1 MRRYKILQR
10 FETNTKHMCETKEML
25 KETSE
30 KISNMETSSNLTTE
44 KLGGS
49 DERRGERKKKKG
61 ERRAWGED
69 DEGRC
74 RGFGKRETV
83 FGETRKGLRREHQ
96 RPTESRRGT
105 GREAD
110 LNRTAETGTGV
121 LRIGT
126 NTVSRREVRADRRE
140 VLADRP
146 GETGC
151 VPVCVVPVFLFCL
164 QSSRVAG

>member
-1 MRRYKILQR
+1 M
-10 FETNTKHMCETKEML
+10 
-25 KETSE
+25 
-30 KISNMETSSNLTTE
+30 
-44 KLGGS
+44 
-49 DERRGERKKKKG
+49 
-61 ERRAWGED
+61 GED

-74 RGFGKRETV
+74 RGFGKRDRV
-83 FGETRKGLRREHQ
+83 WKTRKGLRREHQ

-105 GREAD
+105 GSEAD
-110 LNRTAETGTGV
+110 LNRTAATGTGV

-164 QSSRVAG
+164 QSSRVAGSPGSSIHLPTSCCRPPPIYINFLYIESRLYT